1 MNQVQPLNRFII
13 IAITLVY
20 LALFVCGLTASGY
33 LLAATVALKPIPLIG
48 LLKYSLLCVL
58 FLVLLVNAIKAL
70 TLKPAHIYRLS
81 VSTKNFKWLFA
92 IAALLC
98 AAAWMGLFNL
108 NRQTEIAISAV
119 QIIALVLLSAFCF
132 WSNSVLRAKTEEEDA
147 NGKGSNTDED
157 EIFTD

>member
-13 IAITLVY
+13 VAITLVY
-20 LALFVCGLTASGY
+20 LALFVCSLTASGY
-33 LLAATVALKPIPLIG
+33 LLAATMALKPIPLIG

-58 FLVLLVNAIKAL
+58 FLVLLVNAINAL
-70 TLKPAHIYRLS
+70 TLKPEHIYRLS

-98 AAAWMGLFNL
+98 AAAWMGLFNGT
-108 NRQTEIAISAV
+108 RQTEIAISPV
-119 QIIALVLLSAFCF
+119 QITGLVLLSAFCF
-132 WSNSVLRAKTEEEDA
+132 WSDSVLQARTEAEDA
-147 NGKGSNTDED
+147 KGNGSNKDED